1 MSKKM
6 LPLILGL
13 VVVLLFGS
21 IGASTE
27 HYYIVAQGN
36 TVDPPQQETIPG
48 AEADYIMRYTV
59 TWPTTWNPGVTDYNG
74 HREIEV
80 EDAPIQWKSYCADGD
95 WEFDWPQNGYSDAN
109 SGTLHAYTHHFT
121 PI

>member
-21 IGASTE
+21 IGTSTE
-27 HYYIVAQGN
+27 HYYIVALGLSN
-36 TVDPPQQETIPG
+36 DVPPEPTLIVG

-59 TWPTTWNPGVTDYNG
+59 TWPTTWNPGETDYNG

-80 EDAPIQWKSYCADGD
+80 EDAPIEWKSYCAHED
-95 WEFDWPQNGYSDAN
+95 WEFDFPTDGYSDPSA
-109 SGTLHAYTHHFT
+109 GTVHAYTHYFQ
-121 PI
+121 P